1 MVNYVISKMTQKSAV
16 SVAQWH
22 YQDEYEFY
30 DMTADPEDYQ
40 ELMNEELRGDSYY
53 QVTQAGMLIGF
64 FVVEKTDRQEVV
76 EVGLGMAPELTGQG
90 NGLEFVRAILKYV
103 SRVKNPQKILFDVA
117 KFNVR
122 AQKLYQ
128 KIGFEVVNY
137 HEQETN
143 GGSYPFV
150 LMVKSV

>member
-1 MVNYVISKMTQKSAV
+1 MVNYV
-16 SVAQWH
+16 
-22 YQDEYEFY
+22 
-30 DMTADPEDYQ
+30 
-40 ELMNEELRGDSYY
+40 L
-53 QVTQAGMLIGF
+53 
-64 FVVEKTDRQEVV
+64 
-76 EVGLGMAPELTGQG
+76 
-90 NGLEFVRAILKYV
+90 
-103 SRVKNPQKILFDVA
+103 RVKNPQKILFDVA